1 MTLGNIVYLEEHGP
15 VPVTE
20 LPHEITTPQR
30 AEGLS
35 CLTLYAGRG
44 PAERVGG
51 RLSPIAYLDAE
62 HDPVAVV
69 QALIEANPKLTEHK
83 SRRGLRRV
91 LGNQG
96 QQWGEAATSVLDE
109 YYESTAHHPDH
120 QEAAETRHCP
130 FCGETVTK
138 GGLPDHLTGCPET

>member
-1 MTLGNIVYLEEHGP
+1 MGRRTQLSHP
-15 VPVTE
+15 VCRP
-20 LPHEITTPQR
+20 
-30 AEGLS
+30 
-35 CLTLYAGRG
+35 G

-51 RLSPIAYLDAE
+51 RLAPIAYLDAE
-62 HDPVAVV
+62 HEPVAVGR
-69 QALIEANPKLTEHK
+69 ALSEANPNLTEHK

-96 QQWGEAATSVLDE
+96 QQWSEVASIVLDE

-120 QEAAETRHCP
+120 QKAAETRRCP

-138 GGLPDHLTGCPET
+138 GGLPDHLTGCPETWSIIP